1 VPVRFRAARHAAPLH
16 WQAPVLPDSVAIAL
30 VCLGIPA
37 SLGRLWVIWWRS
49 LCAACGYEHR
59 ACECPPQGP
68 MMRPR
73 R

>member
-1 VPVRFRAARHAAPLH
+1 
-16 WQAPVLPDSVAIAL
+16 VLPDLVVIVL
-30 VCLGIPA
+30 VCTAIPA
-37 SLGRLWVIWWRS
+37 SLGRLWFIWWRS
-49 LCAACGYEHR
+49 ACVACGFEHR

>member
-1 VPVRFRAARHAAPLH
+1 
-16 WQAPVLPDSVAIAL
+16 VLPDSIAIAL
-30 VCLGIPA
+30 VCIGIPA
-37 SLGRLWVIWWRS
+37 SLGRLWLIWWRS
-49 LCAACGYEHR
+49 LCVACGYEHR

>member
-1 VPVRFRAARHAAPLH
+1 LLLYNPAT
-16 WQAPVLPDSVAIAL
+16 VLPDPVVIAL
-30 VCLGIPA
+30 VCTAVPA
-37 SLGRLWVIWWRS
+37 SLGRLWFIWWRS
-49 LCAACGYEHR
+49 ACVACGFEHR